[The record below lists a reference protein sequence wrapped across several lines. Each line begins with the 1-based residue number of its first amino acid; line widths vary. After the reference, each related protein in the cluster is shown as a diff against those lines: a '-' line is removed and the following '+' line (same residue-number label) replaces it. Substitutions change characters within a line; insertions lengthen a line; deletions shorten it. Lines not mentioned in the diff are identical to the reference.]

1 MKPKTHLFLAICIS
15 VICLGQA
22 NSQISDN
29 QGSIISTPKFNP
41 NAVTVNSIAPDR
53 GLADP
58 HVLIVNDTLY
68 AMCGHDNTWTT
79 RDFCRMD
86 RWELWSTTNLSDWDY
101 VLSIRNVDTYIGEEN
116 NCWAGDLATKDGKY
130 YWYFSNRYFNTGV
143 MVAPSMHGPWVDA
156 LGEPLLPTGIVGD
169 IRPYDPEIYS
179 EDGENY
185 IIFGAG
191 QYYIATLGDDM
202 ISLKDEPQKVK
213 VVTKDGQHKPTGDKP
228 CMFKRNGKYYL
239 VWGYLYAMADSLHG
253 TYVFQGSFIDG
264 GHGSVFEWDGQWYA
278 IQENHEGN
286 AFYRGVQLRPLYFN
300 SDDTVYIPEVNLEY
314 PLPNRIYNF
323 KYTTQG
329 WHAEG
334 GGTEVNRREDGAVYL
349 YGDVTKSG
357 AIIASIPFLHTDLEL
372 CDCVKIKIHNESG
385 ARQMRLALNSYDNP
399 KGFTRLAPKQV
410 DWDSEEWIDIE
421 LSGRWEEEITIPLT
435 RFANLKKYLHQI
447 GLQPIAD
454 KSSGRWVLVS
464 ISVNGK

>member
-1 MKPKTHLFLAICIS
+1 MKLEHLLTICTSAIFIGCATPQTN
-15 VICLGQA
+15 VD
-22 NSQISDN
+22 NSNATTS
-29 QGSIISTPKFNP
+29 KFNP
-41 NAVTVNSIAPDR
+41 DAVTVNSIAPDR

-68 AMCGHDNTWTT
+68 AMCGHDNTWET

-86 RWELWSTTNLSDWDY
+86 RWELWSTANLSDWDY
-101 VLSIRNVDTYIGEEN
+101 ELSIRNVDTYIGEEN

-130 YWYFSNRYFNTGV
+130 YWYFSNRFFNTGV
-143 MVAPSMHGPWVDA
+143 MVAPSMNGPWVDA

-169 IRPYDPEIYS
+169 IKPYDPEIFS
-179 EDGENY
+179 ENGENY

-213 VVTKDGQHKPTGDKP
+213 VVTKDGEHKSTGDKA

-239 VWGYLYAMADSLHG
+239 VWGYYYAMSDSLFG
-253 TYVFQGSFIDG
+253 TYIFQGSFIDG
-264 GHGSVFEWDGQWYA
+264 GHGSVFEWKGQWYA

-323 KYTTQG
+323 RYTTQG
-329 WHAEG
+329 WHSEG

-349 YGDVTKSG
+349 YGDVTKKG

-372 CDCVKIKIHNESG
+372 CDNVKIKIHNESG
-385 ARQMRLALNSYDNP
+385 AKKMRLALNGYDNP
-399 KGFTRLAPKQV
+399 VGFTRLAPKQV

-435 RFANLKKYLHQI
+435 RFKNLKKYLHQI

-454 KSSGRWVLVS
+454 KETGRWVVVS
-464 ISVNGK
+464 LSVNGK